1 VDKLIWRKEN
11 KICVWIGTCGQIY
24 KQEST
29 KMVQEKIELFHDL
42 PLSTLLRRE
51 IHICDSW
58 NKCFFNPMK
67 SMCVHPCFKMS
78 TKNWTCLKTCE
89 LVWNLNSETCIV
101 CESLKDRMLKVQN
114 DSGNINTLDSK
125 NTTSRVVYI
134 SLSHL
139 EWIAKPINGIHW
151 VLGHK
156 PTTYWNSCTR
166 WTFEIDTIV
175 EIIPLVIIGK
185 RPKKTQWCNS
195 MNR

>member
-1 VDKLIWRKEN
+1 MWPNI
-11 KICVWIGTCGQIY
+11 Q
-24 KQEST
+24 QEST
-29 KMVQEKIELFHDL
+29 KMVQEKNELIHDL
-42 PLSTLLRRE
+42 PLSTLLRKE
-51 IHICDSW
+51 THICDSQ
-58 NKCFFNPMK
+58 NKSFFNL
-67 SMCVHPCFKMS
+67 MCVCPCFSMS
-78 TKNWTCLKTCE
+78 TKNWTCLKTSK
-89 LVWNLNSETCIV
+89 LVWNLNFETCTV
-101 CESLKDRMLKVQN
+101 CECLKDRMLKVQN

-139 EWIAKPINGIHW
+139 EWIVKPINGIHW

-185 RPKKTQWCNS
+185 RPKKTKWCNT